1 MTKNLVPYTLYEVGL
16 ESLQLKLTS
25 GTIYEFPDTLA
36 NGRANYILF
45 EELLRKITGLSKA
58 KHSDHEDDNG
68 KTYEQKAYKDPAI
81 YPDLDD
87 DFFQTSASTTFGAN
101 NNGPKIKKLLESGD
115 YEAALA
121 ICKETGYNKNDFY
134 IYTNTKQFNVSFP
147 LRYFVMPKADVL
159 ANLTTHDP
167 SLVNRKVLLSKITE
181 TVVL

>member
-1 MTKNLVPYTLYEVGL
+1 MTQNLKPYVLYEVGL
-16 ESLQLKLTS
+16 ESLQLKLSS
-25 GTIYEFPDTLA
+25 GAVYEFPDTLA

-45 EELLRKITGLSKA
+45 EELLRKLTGLSKA
-58 KHSDHEDDNG
+58 KHSDHEDSNG
-68 KTYEQKAYKDPAI
+68 KTFEQKAYKDPAI
-81 YPDLDD
+81 YPDPDD

-101 NNGPKIKKLLESGD
+101 NNGPKIKKLLEGGD
-115 YEAALA
+115 YDSALA

-159 ANLTTHDP
+159 VYLTTHDP
-167 SLVNRKVLLSKITE
+167 RLVNRKTLLAKITE

>member
-1 MTKNLVPYTLYEVGL
+1 MTQNLKPYVLYEVGL
-16 ESLQLKLTS
+16 ESLQLKLSS
-25 GTIYEFPDTLA
+25 GAVYEFPDTLA

-45 EELLRKITGLSKA
+45 EELLRKLTGLSKA
-58 KHSDHEDDNG
+58 KHSDHEDSNG
-68 KTYEQKAYKDPAI
+68 KTFEQKAYKDPAI
-81 YPDLDD
+81 YPDPDD

-101 NNGPKIKKLLESGD
+101 NNGPKIKKLLEGGD
-115 YEAALA
+115 YDSALA

-159 ANLTTHDP
+159 VNLATHDP
-167 SLVNRKVLLSKITE
+167 RLVNRKTLLAKITE

>member
-1 MTKNLVPYTLYEVGL
+1 MSKNLVPYTLYEVGL

-25 GTIYEFPDTLA
+25 GTVYEFPDTLA

-45 EELLRKITGLSKA
+45 EELLRKITGLNKA

-115 YEAALA
+115 YQAALL
-121 ICKETGYNKNDFY
+121 ICKETGYDYNDFY
-134 IYTNTKQFNVSFP
+134 IYTNTKQYKSSFP

-159 ANLTTHDP
+159 AILEADDP
-167 SLVNRKVLLSKITE
+167 RKISRKVILAKITN

>member
-1 MTKNLVPYTLYEVGL
+1 MTQNLEPYVLYEVGL
-16 ESLQLKLTS
+16 ESLQLKLSS
-25 GTIYEFPDTLA
+25 GAVYEFPDTLA

-45 EELLRKITGLSKA
+45 EELLRKLTGLSKA
-58 KHSDHEDDNG
+58 KHSDHEDSNG
-68 KTYEQKAYKDPAI
+68 QTFEQKAYKAPAI
-81 YPDLDD
+81 YPDPDD

-101 NNGPKIKKLLESGD
+101 NNGPKIKKLLEGGD
-115 YEAALA
+115 YDSALA

-159 ANLTTHDP
+159 VNLATHDP
-167 SLVNRKVLLSKITE
+167 RLVNRKTLLAKITE